1 VQGQVEL
8 VGLSLASA
16 AGRWLPAGW
25 RVAGELSTRARMAGT
40 FGAPAFTGELT
51 GRNMAV
57 RNTAQGVDWQGAD
70 LALSMRGTE
79 ARIERFEVQAGG
91 GTAIVTGTA
100 TFGSDP
106 RADLKLTAR
115 RFAALQRVDR
125 RVVASGELDAT
136 LSTTRLVLRGQL
148 KADEGL
154 IDIARGDAPSLG
166 DDVAVRR
173 AEADNAAEDADTSGT
188 PRTAR
193 TQVIDLRLDLGEQFR
208 LRGRGVDTRLA
219 GQARL
224 TSAAGRLQLNG
235 TIEAQDG
242 TYAAYG
248 QKLSIDRGLLV
259 FTGPLENPRLD
270 IEATRSNLDIRV
282 GVAITGTAI
291 NPRVRLFS
299 EPEMADTDKL
309 SWLILGR
316 APDGLARTDLA
327 LLQRAAYALVSGE
340 SESVDLV
347 KAVGLDELS
356 VRQSDGEVRETVV
369 TLGKQLSRRWYVG
382 YERSLN
388 ATTGTWQLIYRA
400 AQRFTLRAQSGVE
413 NSLDLIW
420 TWLWD

>member
-1 VQGQVEL
+1 M
-8 VGLSLASA
+8 S
-16 AGRWLPAGW
+16 
-25 RVAGELSTRARMAGT
+25 
-40 FGAPAFTGELT
+40 GA
-51 GRNMAV
+51 
-57 RNTAQGVDWQGAD
+57 Q
-70 LALSMRGTE
+70 
-79 ARIERFEVQAGG
+79 ARIERFVVQAGDG
-91 GTAIVTGTA
+91 SLSVTGTA
-100 TFGSDP
+100 ALGEAP
-106 RADLKLTAR
+106 RADLKLVAQ

-125 RVVASGELDAT
+125 RVVASGEVEASIDASRLA
-136 LSTTRLVLRGQL
+136 LSGQL
-148 KADEGL
+148 RADEGR
-154 IDIARGDAPSLG
+154 IDISRADAPSLG
-166 DDVAVRR
+166 DDVVVRR
-173 AEADNAAEDADTSGT
+173 ADVEAETASAAPTGT
-188 PRTAR
+188 TRTAR
-193 TQVIDLRLDLGEQFR
+193 TQVINLRLDLGEDFK
-208 LRGRGVDTRLA
+208 LRGRGVDTRLV

-224 TSAAGRLQLNG
+224 TSPANRLQLNG
-235 TIEAQDG
+235 TIEARDG

-248 QKLSIDRGLLV
+248 QNLEIDRGLLI

-309 SWLILGR
+309 SWLVLGR

-356 VRQSDGEVRETVV
+356 VRQGDGEVRETVV

-400 AQRFTLRAQSGVE
+400 AQRFTLRAQSGSE